1 MRTGR
6 LSLLISVSTPGL
18 FGRSPRT
25 WVCAIG
31 QRALEPP
38 PSPTHASASFCGL
51 LLPGGCP
58 WPHLPPCSCCL
69 GSLAVL
75 PALLCRPH
83 LPWESPPV
91 RPSSLSGSYLSW
103 VACLQAPAL
112 QRKEMVV
119 NRESQPAGSI
129 PLGRPVSVGGG
140 WGPTSQ
146 GPPTRAARE
155 FCQFCL
161 CSGGVGGG
169 VAPAEP
175 RFPSLRGKQG
185 SVCSP
190 PPHPTWLREP

>member
-140 WGPTSQ
+140 GVPHPKAHPLELPGSSASSASVLEGW
-146 GPPTRAARE
+146 
-155 FCQFCL
+155 
-161 CSGGVGGG
+161 VGGLHLLSPDFPASEG
-169 VAPAEP
+169 SKAPC
-175 RFPSLRGKQG
+175 
-185 SVCSP
+185 VP